1 MQEASP
7 RLKESLEKSGIDVA
21 SVDINH
27 KKHNEH
33 DGKQAKNMNYE
44 VSKSVGESNQ
54 TAVSKRDIDKE
65 KQIISATEL
74 NVLV

>member
-1 MQEASP
+1 
-7 RLKESLEKSGIDVA
+7 
-21 SVDINH
+21 
-27 KKHNEH
+27 
-33 DGKQAKNMNYE
+33 MNYE